1 MMYDISEIAGI
12 MASINNADDMTAFL
26 NEILTDNEKRDL
38 GLRWKL
44 MEQLYEGKTQRAISS
59 DLGISLCRI
68 TRGARIL
75 RSGDSMVEKILRE
88 RAGR

>member
-1 MMYDISEIAGI
+1 MYDISEIAGI